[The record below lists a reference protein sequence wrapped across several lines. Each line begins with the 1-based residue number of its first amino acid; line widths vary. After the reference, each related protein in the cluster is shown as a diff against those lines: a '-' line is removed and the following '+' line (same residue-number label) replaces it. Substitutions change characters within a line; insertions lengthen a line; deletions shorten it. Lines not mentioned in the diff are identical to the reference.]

1 MTFMAKMAM
10 PDLQLDPYISIFV
23 ILKTN
28 YFELWILYKSDLQ
41 RNWVF
46 ATNRFSNPTTQ
57 CRRPKIW
64 QTLNS
69 VRSKN
74 LSLNYGKFTPSGAKI

>member
-28 YFELWILYKSDLQ
+28 YFELWFLYKSDLQ
-41 RNWVF
+41 ISTTEKHYQNQIF
-46 ATNRFSNPTTQ
+46 LNDFHMTGERFQGYLNESS
-57 CRRPKIW
+57 IALHGGSLEI
-64 QTLNS
+64 TLQP
-69 VRSKN
+69 
-74 LSLNYGKFTPSGAKI
+74 L